1 VERERRHRQ
10 RRLSCSQTRCA
21 INALKRPV
29 RIPSSHTSPVRLSMT
44 THTTIR
50 NSRSGA
56 RQLVRR
62 DTAESG
68 CARRETGGRFS
79 TEKKGLN
86 LERAQRG
93 AADGEAVIQMHKFE
107 VGQLVQF
114 NPDRGERT
122 TAPRGCES
130 AAWGFGTCEIQTR
143 RSNEAPNSKEEVAAM
158 DQGGCP
164 DAEGHGAREDED
176 NRNRS

>member
-1 VERERRHRQ
+1 
-10 RRLSCSQTRCA
+10 
-21 INALKRPV
+21 
-29 RIPSSHTSPVRLSMT
+29 MT

-62 DTAESG
+62 DTAEGALGAKLVGASQRK
-68 CARRETGGRFS
+68 RR
-79 TEKKGLN
+79 LN
-86 LERAQRG
+86 SERARRG
-93 AADGEAVIQMHKFE
+93 AADGEAVIQMHKFA

-130 AAWGFGTCEIQTR
+130 AAWGFWHTR
-143 RSNEAPNSKEEVAAM
+143 NPN
-158 DQGGCP
+158 
-164 DAEGHGAREDED
+164 
-176 NRNRS
+176 